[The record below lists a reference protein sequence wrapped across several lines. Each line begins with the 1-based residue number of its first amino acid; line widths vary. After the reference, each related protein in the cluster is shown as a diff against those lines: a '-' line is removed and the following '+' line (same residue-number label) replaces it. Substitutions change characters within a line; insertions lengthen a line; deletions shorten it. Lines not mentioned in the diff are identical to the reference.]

1 MIIES
6 ACQASVFA
14 TQNLRRPKCPRCGN
28 MLLVA
33 EESCFDLKGRI
44 HNVWSCDECSH
55 EFETSVRLWRG
66 LRR

>member
-6 ACQASVFA
+6 ACQASVLA
-14 TQNLRRPKCPRCGN
+14 TESLRRPNCPRCGE

-44 HNVWSCDECSH
+44 FHVWSCDACGH
-55 EFETSVRLWRG
+55 EFETSVRF
-66 LRR
+66 RRR